1 MGGRLACGRVRDRN
15 PRWSVSTRLLRVVVP
30 LLTALAACSG
40 SVDNTPGPAFA
51 VVAERGVKCPRSVPE
66 TARCREI
73 HIENVGD
80 IQGSGSC
87 EIQSRNGSDAFLLG
101 SGEPTISLTG
111 VPPGNRRVIRV
122 AFVAGSDGNY
132 HLPRIVCDPGL
143 RQ

>member
-1 MGGRLACGRVRDRN
+1 MIRVDVLEPDR
-15 PRWSVSTRLLRVVVP
+15 SVSTRLFWAVIP
-30 LLTALAACSG
+30 LLTVLVACSG
-40 SVDNTPGPAFA
+40 GDDNAPGPAFA

-73 HIENVGD
+73 HIKNVGD
-80 IQGSGSC
+80 MQGSGSC

-101 SGEPTISLTG
+101 SAEPTISMTG

-122 AFVAGSDGNY
+122 AFVASDGSY
-132 HLPRIVCDPGL
+132 YLPRIVCDPGL